1 MKKFII
7 FLILIALTTCGLDE
21 KAKEESKRM
30 RQAYKEFMTDCILR
44 NEKTS
49 ETLRNSIKY
58 NLNDDIDK
66 YFQPM
71 GKKLSKNDKE
81 IIRNCQREMIQFK
94 NEERKKERENILKGQ
109 LRKNNEEL

>member
-1 MKKFII
+1 MKKIII
-7 FLILIALTTCGLDE
+7 FLILIAISTCGLDE
-21 KAKEESKRM
+21 KKKEESKRI
-30 RQAYKEFMTDCILR
+30 RKAYMEFMTNCILR

-58 NLNDDIDK
+58 HLNADIDK

-81 IIRNCQREMIQFK
+81 IIQNCRREMIQFK
-94 NEERKKERENILKGQ
+94 NEERKRERENILKEQ